1 MQSTCERFNYKVGF
15 WNNGE
20 PVHIAEARDAN
31 GQLRAQKVRLVKE
44 KDFRVIGDLSNV
56 LIGMNLW
63 RGGKKLI
70 VTEGELDMLS
80 VGQLLDRTPV
90 VSLPNGVS
98 SAKRV
103 LMANMDWLLGFDEI
117 ILFFDN
123 DDKGREAV
131 EECVRLFPPKRVLI
145 AELANY
151 KDANEALMA
160 GAGRDVMIAVW
171 EAKHYKPQGLF
182 SGLEVLERGDEPIT
196 QGWETPYPSLT
207 HLSYGIKP
215 GDLVCIGA
223 GTGCG
228 KTHLMKMM
236 AAHMIKH
243 HGLTVATLFLEEPQL
258 MKTIDS
264 IAGIIDGVDYLNPH
278 LKLTD
283 EQKVQKDETKRLV
296 ASHLV
301 LYKVDASAEPDEIL
315 LVMRHMKASGA
326 EVIFFD
332 HVTYVL
338 DGIAG
343 DNEVKALK
351 LLMRNLNTLAKELN
365 FALVYA
371 SQLRKTDGSRAQSER
386 GGFFGLD
393 DFHGGK
399 SNVQY
404 ASLVLGVVRD
414 QASDDKDLNTLFI
427 LKCRDNGNATGQSI
441 ELRYQP
447 DTTRKIEVNPL
458 DEIYKE

>member
-1 MQSTCERFNYKVGF
+1 
-15 WNNGE
+15 
-20 PVHIAEARDAN
+20 
-31 GQLRAQKVRLVKE
+31 
-44 KDFRVIGDLSNV
+44 
-56 LIGMNLW
+56 
-63 RGGKKLI
+63 
-70 VTEGELDMLS
+70 
-80 VGQLLDRTPV
+80 
-90 VSLPNGVS
+90 
-98 SAKRV
+98 
-103 LMANMDWLLGFDEI
+103 
-117 ILFFDN
+117 
-123 DDKGREAV
+123 
-131 EECVRLFPPKRVLI
+131 
-145 AELANY
+145 
-151 KDANEALMA
+151 
-160 GAGRDVMIAVW
+160 
-171 EAKHYKPQGLF
+171 
-182 SGLEVLERGDEPIT
+182 
-196 QGWETPYPSLT
+196 
-207 HLSYGIKP
+207 
-215 GDLVCIGA
+215 
-223 GTGCG
+223 
-228 KTHLMKMM
+228 
-236 AAHMIKH
+236 
-243 HGLTVATLFLEEPQL
+243 
-258 MKTIDS
+258 
-264 IAGIIDGVDYLNPH
+264 
-278 LKLTD
+278 
-283 EQKVQKDETKRLV
+283 
-296 ASHLV
+296 
-301 LYKVDASAEPDEIL
+301 EIL